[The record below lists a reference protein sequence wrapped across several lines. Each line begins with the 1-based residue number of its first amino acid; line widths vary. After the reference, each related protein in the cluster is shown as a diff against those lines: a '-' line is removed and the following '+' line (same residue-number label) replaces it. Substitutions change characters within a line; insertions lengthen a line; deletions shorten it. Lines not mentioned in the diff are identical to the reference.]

1 MADITDFLLGRGS
14 ISVSDGLLEAA
25 NQFIFFQ
32 TINDFLREEIDIMQW
47 KLLSRS
53 AEIIGFVS
61 ITVMTVWIMLQG
73 YRIVT
78 GRSQQPL
85 MMLVG
90 DSLKATLFT
99 LMAMGAAHSS
109 SSIYWTLSD
118 GMSSAIAEFVTG
130 EDGSP
135 FRH

>member
-78 GRSQQPL
+78 GRSQQP
-85 MMLVG
+85 MMMVQPVPML
-90 DSLKATLFT
+90 
-99 LMAMGAAHSS
+99 
-109 SSIYWTLSD
+109 
-118 GMSSAIAEFVTG
+118 
-130 EDGSP
+130 
-135 FRH
+135 